1 LIEEFAIAFPV
12 RERVRD
18 GFVASLARTRVPLEL
33 PAAAGANATWI
44 AWLVPGAM
52 ETAPVDPE
60 RLKPGPETVAWE
72 IVTAAAPEFVSVNV
86 CELFEPIATF
96 PKSTLVVFGAS
107 TPAVVEFEPGLL
119 GLPALVKPT
128 QPEIDRTATKSA
140 RMMADNASELW
151 CLGSPAAPC

>member
-1 LIEEFAIAFPV
+1 MRL
-12 RERVRD
+12 
-18 GFVASLARTRVPLEL
+18 PLEL

-44 AWLVPGAM
+44 ARLVPGAM
-52 ETAPVDPE
+52 ETAVVAPE
-60 RLKPGPETVAWE
+60 TLKPEPETVAWE

-128 QPEIDRTATKSA
+128 QPEIDRMPTKSA
-140 RMMADNASELW
+140 RRMADNASELY
-151 CLGSPAAPC
+151 CVGTPAADC

>member
-18 GFVASLARTRVPLEL
+18 EFVASLARTRVPLEL

-52 ETAPVDPE
+52 ETAAVDPE
-60 RLKPGPETVAWE
+60 RLKPGPETVVWE
-72 IVTAAAPEFVSVNV
+72 IVTAAAPEFVSVNI

-107 TPAVVEFEPGLL
+107 TPAVVEFEFEPGLL

-140 RMMADNASELW
+140 RRMADNASEL
-151 CLGSPAAPC
+151 